1 MTRDYVA
8 RDPRTGKRIST
19 GKKAKHIQKA
29 AFSAPNGPWKSLLP
43 EQIRDLLERRE
54 SSVEVRY
61 MDERHLLNR
70 FDAIRGMPG
79 LPRKDDQYV
88 HRIILEGLCSRSA
101 EERIAC
107 LDVFLVISLRETDEM
122 MEMLDVMVDDPD
134 PRVRNHARKIL
145 IDTAPIFPSALRD
158 TIARLIRS
166 EERAVRNDG
175 FSALNQAARQWPQV
189 GVHHLDELIREDEV
203 DLRRRA
209 ARVLKAIAQRAGG
222 AGWDLIG
229 WSLDDE
235 DPEVRRIAS
244 RTLPMLAESAPNI
257 AQIMIEETL
266 FDEDD
271 EVRQNSLKALGRM
284 DKDDSRTR
292 TLILDGCRHNDARIR
307 MSCVKMIPI
316 ILGEVERRQTALELL
331 MDETDSSIRD
341 HLENMAK
348 DLAIE
353 GTESERN
360 RFLAPLPKVEV
371 EEEIDLAPNTQPK
384 SKPKDT
390 DQNPPPQNN

>member
-1 MTRDYVA
+1 MARDYVA

-19 GKKAKHIQKA
+19 GKRAKHIQKA
-29 AFSAPNGPWKSLLP
+29 AFSAPDGPWKSLLP
-43 EQIRDLLERRE
+43 DQIRDLLERKV
-54 SSVEVRY
+54 SSVEVRH
-61 MDERHLLNR
+61 MDERHLLDR
-70 FDAIRGMPG
+70 FDAIRGMPS

-88 HRIILEGLCSRSA
+88 HRIILDGLCSRSA

-134 PRVRNHARKIL
+134 PRVRNHARKVL

-158 TIARLIRS
+158 TIARLVRS
-166 EERAVRNDG
+166 EERVVRTDG
-175 FSALNQAARQWPQV
+175 FHALNQAARQWPEV

-203 DLRRRA
+203 DLRRRS

-229 WSLDDE
+229 WTLDDE
-235 DPEVRRIAS
+235 DSEVRRIAS

-307 MSCVKMIPI
+307 MSCVKMLPI

-331 MDETDSSIRD
+331 MDETDSSIRNR
-341 HLENMAK
+341 LENMAK

-360 RFLAPLPKVEV
+360 RFLAPLPKLET
-371 EEEIDLAPNTQPK
+371 EAGAEHTPTTEPK
-384 SKPKDT
+384 AKPKVR
-390 DQNPPPQNN
+390 DQNPSPQND

>member
-19 GKKAKHIQKA
+19 GKRAKHVQKA
-29 AFSAPNGPWKSLLP
+29 AFSAPEGPWKSLLP
-43 EQIRDLLERRE
+43 EQIRDLLDRKV
-54 SSVEVRY
+54 SSVEVRH
-61 MDERHLLNR
+61 MDERHLLDR
-70 FDAIRGMPG
+70 FDAIRGMPS
-79 LPRKDDQYV
+79 LPRKDDKYV
-88 HRIILEGLCSRSA
+88 HRTVLDGLCSRSA

-122 MEMLDVMVDDPD
+122 MEMLDVMVDDPE
-134 PRVRNHARKIL
+134 PRVRNHARKVL
-145 IDTAPIFPSALRD
+145 IETAPIFPSALRD
-158 TIARLIRS
+158 TIARLVRS
-166 EERAVRNDG
+166 EERSARNDG
-175 FSALNQAARQWPQV
+175 FNALNQAARQWPEV
-189 GVHHLDELIREDEV
+189 GVHHLDELIREEEV
-203 DLRRRA
+203 DLRRRS
-209 ARVLKAIAQRAGG
+209 ARVLKSIAQRAGG

-229 WSLDDE
+229 WTLDDE
-235 DPEVRRIAS
+235 DSEVRRIAS

-307 MSCVKMIPI
+307 MSCVKMLPI

-331 MDETDSSIRD
+331 MDETDSSIRNR
-341 HLENMAK
+341 LENMAR

-360 RFLAPLPKVEV
+360 RFLAPLPKMEM
-371 EEEIDLAPNTQPK
+371 EDGTEHTPTTEPK
-384 SKPKDT
+384 SKPNDR
-390 DQNPPPQNN
+390 DNNPSSQND

>member
-1 MTRDYVA
+1 MARDYVA

-19 GKKAKHIQKA
+19 GKRAKHVQKA
-29 AFSAPNGPWKSLLP
+29 AFSAPEGPWKSLLP
-43 EQIRDLLERRE
+43 EQIRDLLDRKV
-54 SSVEVRY
+54 SSVEVSH
-61 MDERHLLNR
+61 MDERHLLDR
-70 FDAIRGMPG
+70 FDAIRGMPS
-79 LPRKDDQYV
+79 LPRKDDEYV
-88 HRIILEGLCSRSA
+88 HRMVLDGLCSRSA

-122 MEMLDVMVDDPD
+122 MEMLDVMIDDPE
-134 PRVRNHARKIL
+134 PRVRNHARKVL

-158 TIARLIRS
+158 TIARLVRS
-166 EERAVRNDG
+166 GERAVRNDG
-175 FSALNQAARQWPQV
+175 FNALNQAARQWPEV

-203 DLRRRA
+203 DLRRRS
-209 ARVLKAIAQRAGG
+209 ARVLKSIAQRAGG

-229 WSLDDE
+229 WTLDDE
-235 DPEVRRIAS
+235 DSEVRRIAS

-292 TLILDGCRHNDARIR
+292 TLILDGCRHNDAKIR
-307 MSCVKMIPI
+307 MSCVKMLPI

-331 MDETDSSIRD
+331 MDETDSSVRNR
-341 HLENMAK
+341 LENMAR

-360 RFLAPLPKVEV
+360 RFLAPLPKVEM
-371 EEEIDLAPNTQPK
+371 EDGTEHTPITEPKLKPNDRDKNP
-384 SKPKDT
+384 SS
-390 DQNPPPQNN
+390 QND

>member
-1 MTRDYVA
+1 MARDYVA

-19 GKKAKHIQKA
+19 GKKPKHIQKA
-29 AFSAPNGPWKSLLP
+29 SYSAPDGPWRSLLP
-43 EQIRDLLERRE
+43 TQIRDLLDRKV

-61 MDERHLLNR
+61 MDERLLLDR
-70 FDAIRGMPG
+70 FDAIRGMPT
-79 LPRKDDQYV
+79 LPRKDDEYI
-88 HRIILEGLCSRSA
+88 HRTILDGLCSRSA

-107 LDVFLVISLRETDEM
+107 LDVFLVISLRKTDEM

-134 PRVRNHARKIL
+134 QRVRNHARKVL
-145 IDTAPIFPSALRD
+145 INTAPVFPSALRD
-158 TIARLIRS
+158 TIARLVRS

-175 FSALNQAARQWPQV
+175 FSALNQAARQWPEV
-189 GVHHLDELIREDEV
+189 GVYHLDELIREDEV
-203 DLRRRA
+203 DLRRRS

-229 WSLDDE
+229 WTLDDE
-235 DPEVRRIAS
+235 DSEVRRIAS
-244 RTLPMLAESAPNI
+244 RSLPMLAESAPNI

-271 EVRQNSLKALGRM
+271 EVRQNSLKALARM

-292 TLILDGCRHNDARIR
+292 TLILDGCRHHDARIR
-307 MSCVKMIPI
+307 MSCVKMLPI
-316 ILGEVERRQTALELL
+316 ILGEVERRQTALELM
-331 MDETDSSIRD
+331 MDETDSSIRNR
-341 HLENMAK
+341 LENMAK

-360 RFLAPLPKVEV
+360 RFLAPLPKMEV
-371 EEEIDLAPNTQPK
+371 DEGPQLNPPAETK
-384 SKPKDT
+384 SKPNDSSE
-390 DQNPPPQNN
+390 NPPSQND

>member
-19 GKKAKHIQKA
+19 GKRAKHVQKA
-29 AFSAPNGPWKSLLP
+29 AFSAPEGPWKSLLP
-43 EQIRDLLERRE
+43 EQIRDLLDRKV
-54 SSVEVRY
+54 SSVEVRH
-61 MDERHLLNR
+61 MDERHLLDR
-70 FDAIRGMPG
+70 FDAIRGMPS
-79 LPRKDDQYV
+79 LPRKDDEYV
-88 HRIILEGLCSRSA
+88 HRMVLDGLCSRSA

-122 MEMLDVMVDDPD
+122 MEMLDVMVDDPE
-134 PRVRNHARKIL
+134 PRVRNHARKVL
-145 IDTAPIFPSALRD
+145 IETAPIFPSALRD
-158 TIARLIRS
+158 TIARLVRS
-166 EERAVRNDG
+166 GERAVRNDG
-175 FSALNQAARQWPQV
+175 FNALNQAARQWPEV

-203 DLRRRA
+203 DLRRRS
-209 ARVLKAIAQRAGG
+209 ARVLKSIAQRAGG

-229 WSLDDE
+229 WTLDDE
-235 DPEVRRIAS
+235 DSEVRRIAR

-307 MSCVKMIPI
+307 MSCVKMLPI

-331 MDETDSSIRD
+331 MDETDSSIRNR
-341 HLENMAK
+341 LENMAR

-360 RFLAPLPKVEV
+360 RFLAPLPKVEM
-371 EEEIDLAPNTQPK
+371 EDGTEHTPTTEPK
-384 SKPKDT
+384 SKPNDRDKNPSS
-390 DQNPPPQNN
+390 QND

>member
-19 GKKAKHIQKA
+19 GKRAKHVQKA
-29 AFSAPNGPWKSLLP
+29 AFSAPEGPWKSLLP
-43 EQIRDLLERRE
+43 EQIRDLLDRKV
-54 SSVEVRY
+54 SSVEVSH
-61 MDERHLLNR
+61 MDERHLLDR
-70 FDAIRGMPG
+70 FDAIRGMPS
-79 LPRKDDQYV
+79 LPRKDDEYV
-88 HRIILEGLCSRSA
+88 HRMVLDGLCSRSA

-122 MEMLDVMVDDPD
+122 MEMLDVMVDDPE
-134 PRVRNHARKIL
+134 PRVRTHARKVL

-158 TIARLIRS
+158 TIARLVRS
-166 EERAVRNDG
+166 EERSARNDG
-175 FSALNQAARQWPQV
+175 FNALNQAARQWPEV

-203 DLRRRA
+203 DLRRRS
-209 ARVLKAIAQRAGG
+209 ARVLKSIAQRAGG

-229 WSLDDE
+229 WTLDDE
-235 DPEVRRIAS
+235 DSEVRRISS

-307 MSCVKMIPI
+307 MSCVKMLPI

-331 MDETDSSIRD
+331 MDETDSSIRNR
-341 HLENMAK
+341 LENMAR

-360 RFLAPLPKVEV
+360 RFLAPLPKM
-371 EEEIDLAPNTQPK
+371 EIEDGTEHTPITEPK
-384 SKPKDT
+384 SKPNDRDKNSPS
-390 DQNPPPQNN
+390 QND

>member
-19 GKKAKHIQKA
+19 GKRAKHVQKA
-29 AFSAPNGPWKSLLP
+29 AFSAPEGPWKSLLP
-43 EQIRDLLERRE
+43 EQIRDLLDRKV
-54 SSVEVRY
+54 SSVEVSY
-61 MDERHLLNR
+61 MDERQLLDR
-70 FDAIRGMPG
+70 FDAIRGMPS
-79 LPRKDDQYV
+79 LPRKDDEYV
-88 HRIILEGLCSRSA
+88 HRMVLDGLCSRSA

-122 MEMLDVMVDDPD
+122 MEMLDVMVDDPE
-134 PRVRNHARKIL
+134 PRVRTHARKVL

-158 TIARLIRS
+158 TIARLVRS
-166 EERAVRNDG
+166 EERSARNDG
-175 FSALNQAARQWPQV
+175 FNALNQAARQWPEV

-203 DLRRRA
+203 DLRRRS
-209 ARVLKAIAQRAGG
+209 ARVLKSIAQRAGG

-229 WSLDDE
+229 WTLDDE
-235 DPEVRRIAS
+235 DSEVRRIAS

-292 TLILDGCRHNDARIR
+292 TLILDGCRHNDAKIR
-307 MSCVKMIPI
+307 MSCVKMLPI

-331 MDETDSSIRD
+331 MDETDSSIRNR
-341 HLENMAK
+341 LENMAR

-360 RFLAPLPKVEV
+360 RFLAPLPKVEM
-371 EEEIDLAPNTQPK
+371 EDGTEHTPITEPK
-384 SKPKDT
+384 SKPNDRDKNSPS
-390 DQNPPPQNN
+390 QND

>member
-1 MTRDYVA
+1 MARDYVA
-8 RDPRTGKRIST
+8 RDPRTGERIST
-19 GKKAKHIQKA
+19 GKKSKHIQKA
-29 AFSAPNGPWKSLLP
+29 AFSAPDGPWKSLLP
-43 EQIRDLLERRE
+43 QQIRDLLDRKV

-61 MDERHLLNR
+61 MDERLLLDR
-70 FDAIRGMPG
+70 FDAIRGIPS
-79 LPRKDDQYV
+79 LPRKEDEYV
-88 HRIILEGLCSRSA
+88 HRIILDGLCSRSA

-122 MEMLDVMVDDPD
+122 MEMLDVMVDDPN
-134 PRVRNHARKIL
+134 PKVRNHARKVL

-158 TIARLIRS
+158 TISRLVRS
-166 EERAVRNDG
+166 EERSVRNDG
-175 FSALNQAARQWPQV
+175 FSALNQAARQWPEV

-203 DLRRRA
+203 DLRRRS
-209 ARVLKAIAQRAGG
+209 ARVLKSIAQRAGG

-229 WSLDDE
+229 WTLDDE
-235 DPEVRRIAS
+235 DSEVRRIAS

-271 EVRQNSLKALGRM
+271 EVRQNSLKALARM

-292 TLILDGCRHNDARIR
+292 TLILDGCRHSDARIR
-307 MSCVKMIPI
+307 MSCVKMLPI

-331 MDETDSSIRD
+331 MDEADSSIRNR
-341 HLENMAK
+341 LENMAK

-360 RFLAPLPKVEV
+360 RFLAPLPKVET
-371 EEEIDLAPNTQPK
+371 EEGTELPLSNESK
-384 SKPKDT
+384 SKPKDRGP
-390 DQNPPPQNN
+390 DSPAQND

>member
-19 GKKAKHIQKA
+19 GKRAKHVQKA
-29 AFSAPNGPWKSLLP
+29 AFSAPEGPWKSLLP
-43 EQIRDLLERRE
+43 EQIRDLLDRKV
-54 SSVEVRY
+54 SSVEVRH
-61 MDERHLLNR
+61 MDERHLLDR
-70 FDAIRGMPG
+70 FDAIRGMPS
-79 LPRKDDQYV
+79 LPRKDDEYV
-88 HRIILEGLCSRSA
+88 HRMVLDGLCSRSA

-122 MEMLDVMVDDPD
+122 MEMLDVMVDDPE
-134 PRVRNHARKIL
+134 PRVRTHARKVL

-158 TIARLIRS
+158 TIARLVRS
-166 EERAVRNDG
+166 EERSARNDG
-175 FSALNQAARQWPQV
+175 FNALNQAARQWPEV

-203 DLRRRA
+203 DLRRRS
-209 ARVLKAIAQRAGG
+209 ARVLKSIAQRAGG

-229 WSLDDE
+229 WTLDDE
-235 DPEVRRIAS
+235 DSEVRRISS

-307 MSCVKMIPI
+307 MSCVKMLPI

-331 MDETDSSIRD
+331 MDETDSSIRNR
-341 HLENMAK
+341 LENMAR

-360 RFLAPLPKVEV
+360 RFLAPLPKM
-371 EEEIDLAPNTQPK
+371 EIEDGTEHTPITEPK
-384 SKPKDT
+384 SKPNDRDK
-390 DQNPPPQNN
+390 NPPSQND